1 LELFRYDGKAR
12 FEWAKKGAGTR
23 RIRYH
28 QAMIDSHTLQSQEDP
43 ESLPNLYI
51 IFILEHDFFNK
62 GEALYRVIKQYD
74 VQDSE
79 GIKVVSQIVEE
90 YGDERAAVA
99 LQQGLQQGAKQNAVE
114 NAQKLLADG
123 KYSAEEISKLLGIPV
138 ESFAETTAV

>member
-1 LELFRYDGKAR
+1 
-12 FEWAKKGAGTR
+12 
-23 RIRYH
+23 
-28 QAMIDSHTLQSQEDP
+28 MIDSHTLQSQEDP

-123 KYSAEEISKLLGIPV
+123 KYSAEEISKLLGISV